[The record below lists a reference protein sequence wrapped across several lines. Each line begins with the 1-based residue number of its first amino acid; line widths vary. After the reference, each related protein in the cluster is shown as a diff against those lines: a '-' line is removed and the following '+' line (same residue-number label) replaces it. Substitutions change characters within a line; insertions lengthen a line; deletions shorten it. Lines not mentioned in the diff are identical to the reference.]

1 MKPTRS
7 NTQLRTRKALLE
19 AAGRLLKRGQMPT
32 MNEVAR
38 EALVS
43 RPTAYRYFRSLDALL
58 QESVV
63 DAAVAG
69 ALAEATDRDSVDPE
83 TRLLAA
89 EAALHRSTWENEA
102 ALRVMLAHAVQR
114 DPADESIPPR
124 QNRRL
129 PLIEAALA
137 PLREQL
143 QEPEFRRLTSALA
156 LIFGTEAMIVFRDVL
171 RVDEATARE
180 VKTWAIRALLRGALG
195 DSAARMQPMSLNAS
209 AAVEP

>member
-1 MKPTRS
+1 MKAARS
-7 NTQLRTRKALLE
+7 NVQLRTRKALLE
-19 AAGRLLKRGQMPT
+19 AAGRLLQLGRLPT

-43 RPTAYRYFRSLDALL
+43 RPTAYRYFPSIDALL

-63 DAAVAG
+63 DAAVSG
-69 ALAEATDRDSVDPE
+69 ALAEAAVQPGADPE
-83 TRLLAA
+83 TRLLAT
-89 EAALHRSTWENEA
+89 EAALHRSTWANEA

-114 DPADESIPPR
+114 DPADESVPPR

-137 PLREQL
+137 PLRDRL
-143 QEPEFRRLTSALA
+143 GEPDFRRLTHALA
-156 LIFGTEAMIVFRDVL
+156 LVFGTEAMIVFRDVL

-180 VKTWAIRALLRGALG
+180 VKTWAIRILLRGALVG
-195 DSAARMQPMSLNAS
+195 LAAGPESDSTNAA
-209 AAVEP
+209 AALAT

>member
-1 MKPTRS
+1 MKSTRS
-7 NTQLRTRKALLE
+7 NVQLRTRKALLE

-32 MNEVAR
+32 MNEIAR

>member
-1 MKPTRS
+1 MKATRS

-19 AAGRLLKRGQMPT
+19 AAGRLLDRGRMPT

-43 RPTAYRYFRSLDALL
+43 RPTAYRYFRSLNALL
-58 QESVV
+58 QESIV

-69 ALAEATDRDSVDPE
+69 ALAEAAVQDTEDPE

-89 EAALHRSTWENEA
+89 EAALHRSTWDNEA

-114 DPADESIPPR
+114 DPADEAIPPR

-143 QEPEFRRLTSALA
+143 GETDFRRLTCALA

-180 VKTWAIRALLRGALG
+180 VKTWAMRTLLRGALAG
-195 DSAARMQPMSLNAS
+195 LAAESPALPPNAS
-209 AAVEP
+209 AAVDP

>member
-1 MKPTRS
+1 MKAARS
-7 NTQLRTRKALLE
+7 NVQLRTRKALLE
-19 AAGRLLKRGQMPT
+19 AAGRLLDRGSLPT
-32 MNEVAR
+32 MSEVAR

-69 ALAEATDRDSVDPE
+69 ALAEAAVQEGSDPE

-114 DPADESIPPR
+114 DSADESTPTR

-137 PLREQL
+137 PVREQL

-180 VKTWAIRALLRGALG
+180 VKTWAIRTLLRGALAG
-195 DSAARMQPMSLNAS
+195 LVAAPEVAPAHAP
-209 AAVEP
+209 AAVAS

>member
-1 MKPTRS
+1 MKTVRS
-7 NTQLRTRKALLE
+7 NVQLRTRKALLE
-19 AAGRLLKRGQMPT
+19 AAGRLLGRGRMPT

-58 QESVV
+58 QESIV
-63 DAAVAG
+63 DAAVTG
-69 ALAEATDRDSVDPE
+69 ALAEATAQPDADPE

-89 EAALHRSTWENEA
+89 EAALHRSTWSNEA

-114 DPADESIPPR
+114 DPADESVPPR

-129 PLIEAALA
+129 PLIETALA
-137 PLREQL
+137 PLRERL
-143 QEPEFRRLTSALA
+143 GETDFRRLTCALA

-171 RVDEATARE
+171 RVDEASARD
-180 VKTWAIRALLRGALG
+180 VKTWAIRTLLHGALAAVAAEPG
-195 DSAARMQPMSLNAS
+195 LASANAT

>member
-1 MKPTRS
+1 MKSTRS
-7 NTQLRTRKALLE
+7 NVQLRTRKALLE
-19 AAGRLLKRGQMPT
+19 AAARLLDRGRLPT

-69 ALAEATDRDSVDPE
+69 ALAEAAVQDGTDPE
-83 TRLLAA
+83 ARLLAA

-102 ALRVMLAHAVQR
+102 ALRIMLAHAVQR
-114 DPADESIPPR
+114 DPANESIPTR

-137 PLREQL
+137 PVREQL
-143 QEPEFRRLTSALA
+143 QEPQFRRLTSALA

-180 VKTWAIRALLRGALG
+180 VKTWAIRTLLRGALAG
-195 DSAARMQPMSLNAS
+195 LAAEPPGAPANAS
-209 AAVEP
+209 AAVAS

>member
-1 MKPTRS
+1 MKAARS
-7 NTQLRTRKALLE
+7 NVQLRTRKALLE
-19 AAGRLLKRGQMPT
+19 AAGRLLERGRMPT
-32 MNEVAR
+32 MDEVAR

-63 DAAVAG
+63 DAAVTG
-69 ALAEATDRDSVDPE
+69 VLAEATAQPDADPE

-102 ALRVMLAHAVQR
+102 ALRVMLAHTVQR
-114 DPADESIPPR
+114 DPADDSIPPR

-143 QEPEFRRLTSALA
+143 QEAEFRRLTCALA

-180 VKTWAIRALLRGALG
+180 VKTWAIRTLLRGALAG
-195 DSAARMQPMSLNAS
+195 LAAESRLG
-209 AAVEP
+209 

>member
-1 MKPTRS
+1 MKSTRS
-7 NTQLRTRKALLE
+7 NVQLRTRKALLE
-19 AAGRLLKRGQMPT
+19 AAGRLLDRGRLPT

-69 ALAEATDRDSVDPE
+69 ALAEAAVQDGTDPE
-83 TRLLAA
+83 ARLLAA

-102 ALRVMLAHAVQR
+102 ALRIMLAHAVQR
-114 DPADESIPPR
+114 DPANESIPTR

-137 PLREQL
+137 PVREQL
-143 QEPEFRRLTSALA
+143 QEPQFRRLTSALA

-180 VKTWAIRALLRGALG
+180 VKTWAIRTLLRGALAG
-195 DSAARMQPMSLNAS
+195 LAAEPPGAPANAS
-209 AAVEP
+209 AAVAS

>member
-32 MNEVAR
+32 MNEVAC

-69 ALAEATDRDSVDPE
+69 ALAEATDQVSVDPE

-137 PLREQL
+137 PVREQL

-180 VKTWAIRALLRGALG
+180 VKTWAIRTLLRGALAG
-195 DSAARMQPMSLNAS
+195 LAAEPPGAPANAS
-209 AAVEP
+209 AAVAS

>member
-69 ALAEATDRDSVDPE
+69 ALAEATDQVSVDPE
-83 TRLLAA
+83 ARLLAA

-114 DPADESIPPR
+114 DPADESVPPR

-129 PLIEAALA
+129 PLIQAALA

-143 QEPEFRRLTSALA
+143 GETDFRRLTCALA

-171 RVDEATARE
+171 RVDEAAACE
-180 VKTWAIRALLRGALG
+180 VKTWAIRTLLRGALAG
-195 DSAARMQPMSLNAS
+195 LAAEPPGAPANAS
-209 AAVEP
+209 AAVAS